1 MEETLEMICSA
12 MALAF
17 HDQFIGQIVDIRIP
31 DSAEKLAE
39 WSGNDPELIA
49 PIFFAFMEQRYF
61 ARPTQKDGVDGIEF
75 LTLDELN
82 EINFAKMADLRNE

>member
-1 MEETLEMICSA
+1 MEENFLEMICSA

-17 HDQFIGQIVDIRIP
+17 HTEHIGEIVDIRIP
-31 DSAEKLAE
+31 DSAEKLAQ

-49 PIFFAFMEQRYF
+49 PLFFAFMEQRYF
-61 ARPTQKDGVDGIEF
+61 AKPTQRDGIDGVEF

-82 EINFAKMADLRNE
+82 TINFAKMDELRK